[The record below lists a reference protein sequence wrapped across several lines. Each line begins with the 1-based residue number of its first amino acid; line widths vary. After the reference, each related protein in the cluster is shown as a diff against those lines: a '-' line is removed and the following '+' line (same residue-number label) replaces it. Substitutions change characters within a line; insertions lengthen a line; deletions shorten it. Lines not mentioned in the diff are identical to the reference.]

1 MYKYVIKQITFYY
14 LSIINMK
21 QSKIIQILN
30 TNEWEWKFGKMYS
43 ITLKL
48 ENWETIAINKK
59 KPDAFK
65 EWFIIKYEEVE
76 PGKKWKEINDK
87 KQESGNFNPRSYFT
101 SIAYQIAFDKM
112 FKWEDDYDNS
122 VRLAKRIF
130 GDMLDNYVV
139 KN

>member
-1 MYKYVIKQITFYY
+1 
-14 LSIINMK
+14 MK

-30 TNEWEWKFGKMYS
+30 TDEWEWKFGKMYS
-43 ITLKL
+43 IKLRL
-48 ENWETIAINKK
+48 ENWEIIELTKK

-65 EWFIIKYEEVE
+65 VWFVVKYEEIE
-76 PGKKWKEINDK
+76 PGTKWKEVNDK
-87 KQESGNFNPRSYFT
+87 KQESSNFNPRSYFT

-122 VRLAKRIF
+122 VRLATRIF
-130 GDMLDNYVV
+130 DDMLNNYMV